1 MNYPGNR
8 RLLKTL
14 ETSKEQIKE
23 LIDNDI
29 DYDSNNEFISNYSA
43 LTNEDLHV
51 ITEDL
56 LHTVEDLEN
65 KICDLTTLLEHY
77 EKINNKRIRK
87 NILAHKDEIDN
98 MY

>member
-1 MNYPGNR
+1 MEEYTGHNGYT
-8 RLLKTL
+8 LKECLSKTL
-14 ETSKEQIKE
+14 SEV
-23 LIDNDI
+23 
-29 DYDSNNEFISNYSA
+29 YSNPQYY
-43 LTNEDLHV
+43 EDLH
-51 ITEDL
+51 TMTGNL